1 VQAWRVGDERAETYL
16 RRLAEAELRRVGDE
30 LRRLDAA
37 AVNRGG
43 RPDTKLFRA
52 TENAEGKVIRA
63 GQILVAAGVLQ
74 PDCLD
79 RVTTDLHA
87 ALKVRSRL
95 LLDWD
100 RQRGL
105 LHHTVFGPPVSPP
118 PRYASQVMR
127 VAPIGAALRGS
138 GDRAPWTLHLL
149 SLVRTETEAVIPAVM
164 RMHWPPDGSS
174 ADLEL
179 SGAGPYHMPYDRLW
193 AADDRGARYLV
204 SFAEGRSETVTWLGL
219 LRLSPVP
226 PPQVRRLDLVGDGT
240 LLIRLTLASPELSE
254 PPGARAVPMAVES
267 VATGPGDR
275 LLLLEG
281 EHILAT
287 GDARGPA
294 EGTGP
299 GEIITVLTEAGAIA
313 AGSQVP
319 GQLAALCQR
328 LGVAGH
334 GITVPAAGEIPAP
347 WASVLAHRDAPEPA
361 GGDVL
366 VPLACVLPEMDG
378 TRLVLAGLSTAAGK
392 SHLHVVSSGLPR
404 LTTRS
409 AWDWTPGFSWWLR
422 DGAGNWHVAT
432 TAGEPCTLGEGLQA
446 FWLRLTPP
454 LSPSPTPPLSPPLAP
469 ALGPAEI
476 IVTGQVTRVRAT
488 VLP

>member
-1 VQAWRVGDERAETYL
+1 MQAWRVGDERAETYL
-16 RRLAEAELRRVGDE
+16 RRLAETELRRVGDE

-37 AVNRGG
+37 AGNRGA
-43 RPDTKLFRA
+43 RPDTTLFRA
-52 TENAEGKVIRA
+52 TENAEGRVMRA
-63 GQILVAAGVLQ
+63 GRILVAAGVL
-74 PDCLD
+74 PRDCLD
-79 RVTTDLHA
+79 HVTSDLHA
-87 ALKVRSRL
+87 ALKVRSRR

-100 RQRGL
+100 RQRGM
-105 LHHTVFGPPVSPP
+105 LHRTIFGPSASPP
-118 PRYASQVMR
+118 PRYASQVMQ

-149 SLVRTETEAVIPAVM
+149 SLVRTETKAVIPAVM
-164 RMHWPPDGSS
+164 RMHWPPDGSR

-193 AADDRGARYLV
+193 AADDRGARYV
-204 SFAEGRSETVTWLGL
+204 VQFAEGRSETVTWLGL
-219 LRLSPVP
+219 LQLSPVP
-226 PPQVRRLDLVGDGT
+226 PPQVWRLDLFGDET
-240 LLIRLTLASPELSE
+240 PLVQLTLASPE
-254 PPGARAVPMAVES
+254 PPGRRALPMAAES
-267 VATGPGDR
+267 VATGPGER

-281 EHILAT
+281 EHILAA

-294 EGTGP
+294 GGAGP
-299 GEIITVLTEAGAIA
+299 GEIVTALTEAGAIA

-319 GQLAALCQR
+319 GQLAALCQL
-328 LGVAGH
+328 LGAAGH
-334 GITVPAAGEIPAP
+334 GITVPPAREIPAP

-378 TRLVLAGLSTAAGK
+378 ARLVLAGLSTAAGK

-432 TAGEPCTLGEGLQA
+432 TDDEPCPLGDGLQA

-469 ALGPAEI
+469 VPGPAEI
-476 IVTGQVTRVRAT
+476 IVTGQTTRIRAT

>member
-1 VQAWRVGDERAETYL
+1 MRAE
-16 RRLAEAELRRVGDE
+16 
-30 LRRLDAA
+30 
-37 AVNRGG
+37 
-43 RPDTKLFRA
+43 
-52 TENAEGKVIRA
+52 
-63 GQILVAAGVLQ
+63 
-74 PDCLD
+74 
-79 RVTTDLHA
+79 
-87 ALKVRSRL
+87 
-95 LLDWD
+95 
-100 RQRGL
+100 
-105 LHHTVFGPPVSPP
+105 
-118 PRYASQVMR
+118 
-127 VAPIGAALRGS
+127 PIGAALRGS

-164 RMHWPPDGSS
+164 RMHWPPDGSR

-179 SGAGPYHMPYDRLW
+179 SGAGPYHLPYDRLW
-193 AADDRGARYLV
+193 AADDRGARYVV

-226 PPQVRRLDLVGDGT
+226 PPPVRRLDLVGDGT
-240 LLIRLTLASPELSE
+240 LLIRLTLASPERPERPE
-254 PPGARAVPMAVES
+254 PLGHWAVPMAVES
-267 VATGPGDR
+267 VATGPGER

-287 GDARGPA
+287 GDAGGPA
-294 EGTGP
+294 EGAGP
-299 GEIITVLTEAGAIA
+299 GEIVTVLTDAGAIA
-313 AGSQVP
+313 DGSPVP
-319 GQLAALCQR
+319 GQLAALRQR
-328 LGVAGH
+328 LGAAGH
-334 GITVPAAGEIPAP
+334 GITAPAAGEIPAP
-347 WASVLAHRDAPEPA
+347 WASVLARRDAPEPA

-378 TRLVLAGLSTAAGK
+378 TRLVLAGLSTAAGT

-454 LSPSPTPPLSPPLAP
+454 LGPPLDPVP
-469 ALGPAEI
+469 GPAEI
-476 IVTGQVTRVRAT
+476 IVTGQTTRTRVP